1 MLKYVSFKSFCLYFI
16 WSQSEKY
23 ITRLTLSNWHS
34 LHYISIYICLDV
46 CISWKLICTDHL
58 IHETIFIFIFIFLSY
73 FFSFFINKIHICTY
87 LYLFYGTCRM
97 KRNDWVNYAL
107 ILFVFLSV
115 SICHWYFL
123 KDNWCTFIKE
133 EAFVH
138 SYSISSSD

>member
-1 MLKYVSFKSFCLYFI
+1 MSIFYMISKWKVHYTFNIIELTQFALY
-16 WSQSEKY
+16 
-23 ITRLTLSNWHS
+23 
-34 LHYISIYICLDV
+34 IYIHMSRCMYFMKIDMYRSFDTWNHFHFHFHFSL
-46 CISWKLICTDHL
+46 SLI
-58 IHETIFIFIFIFLSY
+58 